1 MRNPQAIVSI
11 GLVSLAALI
20 LLVGWFAADPA
31 DVEPVAAE
39 QAFDRG
45 LAEAYVKAGCWQC
58 HSVETL
64 RDQLNAEFGAGAG
77 GHLPVGPDLSGIALQ
92 GHPDWHVAHFWD
104 PAAVVAGSQMPAQRQ
119 LFEGEQLN
127 ARGRDVIKFLMTL
140 DAPSPLRAPW
150 PVGNHEAQAGD
161 AGRGKTLFRQHCAG
175 CHGDAGNGDGPAARW
190 FVATRPPAKL
200 AQGEAYRISG
210 DARQAVFD
218 TLSNGL
224 PGTGMPSF
232 FRLSVQDRADLTEY
246 TVKLLG
252 K

>member
-1 MRNPQAIVSI
+1 MRNPQAIVSVV
-11 GLVSLAALI
+11 LVCLAALM
-20 LLVGWFAADPA
+20 LLVGWFAADSA
-31 DVEPVAAE
+31 EVEPATSQ
-39 QAFDRG
+39 QAFDRD

-64 RDQLNAEFGAGAG
+64 RGQLDAEFGAGAG
-77 GHLPVGPDLSGIALQ
+77 GNQPVGPDLSGMALQ
-92 GHPDWHVAHFWD
+92 FHPDWHVAHFWD
-104 PAAVVAGSQMPAQRQ
+104 PGAVVAGSQMPAQRQ
-119 LFEGEQLN
+119 LFDGEQLN
-127 ARGRDVIKFLMTL
+127 ARGREVIEFLMTL

-150 PVGNHEAQAGD
+150 PTGEYSAPPGD
-161 AGRGKTLFRQHCAG
+161 ATQGKTLFRRHCAG

-190 FVATRPPAKL
+190 FVTTRPPAKL
-200 AQGEAYRISG
+200 AQGEAYRIGG
-210 DARQAVFD
+210 DARHAVFG

-246 TVKLLG
+246 TATLLG